1 MKSITL
7 DDYKDKYECMSFE
20 REDGILVARIHR
32 ANDPKRPVVWG
43 AVEHEEMS
51 HCFNDIARDHEN
63 QCVILTGTG
72 DEFIGED
79 LGGGM
84 TVFAVEPAAWNQVYH
99 DGRYLQMNLLS
110 IEVPMIAAVNGPAL
124 AHSELALLCDIVI
137 CSQNASFQ
145 DKVHFPNGNVPGDGV
160 HVIWPMLLGPSRGRY
175 FLLTGQK
182 LTARQALAMGVVSE
196 VLPKRKLMQRARQLA
211 RQVCKQPPLARRF
224 ARAAVTQGLKRAML
238 DDLGYGLALEGLA
251 AAQQMVSRK

>member
-1 MKSITL
+1 MKPITL

-43 AVEHEEMS
+43 AVKHEEMS

-84 TVFAVEPAAWNQVYH
+84 TVFAVEPEAWNRVYH
-99 DGRYLQMNLLS
+99 HGRYLQMNLLS

-145 DKVHFPNGNVPGDGV
+145 DKVHFPSGNVPGG
-160 HVIWPMLLGPSRGRY
+160 G
-175 FLLTGQK
+175 
-182 LTARQALAMGVVSE
+182 
-196 VLPKRKLMQRARQLA
+196 
-211 RQVCKQPPLARRF
+211 CKQPPLARRF
-224 ARAAVTQGLKRAML
+224 ARAAVTQRLKRAML

-251 AAQQMVSRK
+251 AAQHVVARK